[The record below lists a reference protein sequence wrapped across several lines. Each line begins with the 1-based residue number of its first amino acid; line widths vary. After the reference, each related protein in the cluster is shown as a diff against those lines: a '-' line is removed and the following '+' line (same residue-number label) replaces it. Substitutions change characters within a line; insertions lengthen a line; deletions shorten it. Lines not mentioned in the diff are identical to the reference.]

1 MAEWEFEGE
10 WKIAGT
16 APYIPKE
23 EAVKMAELLKRWNA
37 CYTQSAQRRNSDVH
51 CDFPEGVE
59 ASCSKP
65 LTATQRFG
73 AGSLD
78 LALVDETRA
87 HLSTIRKKEE
97 EAFELP
103 AGVDGG
109 WSEENLKAI
118 EAAIQALQEQL
129 EKLKISHSDLAT
141 HFNAELQ
148 QAKGLLDR
156 WSYCLDEQDEVG
168 LEKADAE
175 TIMFLATKEKPE

>member
-51 CDFPEGVE
+51 CDFPEG
-59 ASCSKP
+59 
-65 LTATQRFG
+65 
-73 AGSLD
+73 
-78 LALVDETRA
+78 LVDETRA

-118 EAAIQALQEQL
+118 EAAIQALL
-129 EKLKISHSDLAT
+129 CLRR
-141 HFNAELQ
+141 
-148 QAKGLLDR
+148 DR
-156 WSYCLDEQDEVG
+156 L
-168 LEKADAE
+168 
-175 TIMFLATKEKPE
+175 TIR